1 MALTPHAECLLIG
14 ADQALQQALQAFWKD
29 DQGVSTGGDMSGA
42 HLRTWLRAHHPQLV
56 PQRKPRPTRATGLAA
71 TVGQRQRGLCKW
83 RLIGRLTLLWLG
95 EVQGREIDRLE
106 LLEQL
111 LPAYGEIFGRLA
123 ARGVEWVQ
131 VDEPILA
138 LDLPLAWTN
147 AFERAYHILQYSP
160 LKKLVATYNGDL
172 RCNLG
177 VAALLPVAGLHLDS
191 VSVPEQLASVFDRLP
206 TYKVLSLGECAR
218 HEGWGHERVPASVKT
233 SWSPIRPPH
242 SPKRFNDRSA
252 PFIKLSRNCGSALG
266 KTSSDSRLTGDLFFG
281 VFHAGFNFSGRAS
294 VRLAVFCGRSL

>member
-1 MALTPHAECLLIG
+1 MINTKKMSLSHDGSAVDNSAIFYGGRIMALTPHAECLLIG
-14 ADQALQQALQAFWKD
+14 ADQALQQAMQAFWKE

-56 PQRKPRPTRATGLAA
+56 PQLNLGQRVQPNWQPLLASVKEACEHGRKPA
-71 TVGQRQRGLCKW
+71 
-83 RLIGRLTLLWLG
+83 LIGPLTLLWLG

-218 HEGWGHERVPASVKT
+218 HEGWGHESLQEARA
-233 SWSPIRPPH
+233 
-242 SPKRFNDRSA
+242 RFGENLMVADQA
-252 PFIKLSRNCGSALG
+252 A
-266 KTSSDSRLTGDLFFG
+266 
-281 VFHAGFNFSGRAS
+281 A
-294 VRLAVFCGRSL
+294 

>member
-14 ADQALQQALQAFWKD
+14 ADQALRQALQAFWKE
-29 DQGVSTGGDMSGA
+29 DQGVSAGGDMSGA

-56 PQRKPRPTRATGLAA
+56 PQLNLGQRVQPDWQPLLASVKEASEHGRKPT
-71 TVGQRQRGLCKW
+71 
-83 RLIGRLTLLWLG
+83 LIGPLTLLWLG
-95 EVQGREIDRLE
+95 EVQGREVDRLE

-131 VDEPILA
+131 IDEPILT

-160 LKKLVATYNGDL
+160 LKKLVATYHGDL

-191 VSVPEQLASVFDRLP
+191 FSVPEQLASVFDRLP

-218 HEGWGHERVPASVKT
+218 HEGWRHESLLEARA
-233 SWSPIRPPH
+233 
-242 SPKRFNDRSA
+242 RFGENLMVADQA
-252 PFIKLSRNCGSALG
+252 A
-266 KTSSDSRLTGDLFFG
+266 
-281 VFHAGFNFSGRAS
+281 A
-294 VRLAVFCGRSL
+294 